1 MKSFSPFFLNK
12 LLLVLALIY
21 TGCVKDIT
29 PYPHLEGEITDIL
42 VEGMKS
48 ADIDMETRTVTLHLA
63 DTMNLERVR
72 LYCLYVNEG
81 SHILNNPDSLV
92 DLTTPLTIKIESYP
106 GQIYEWTILAEN
118 GIEYDFS
125 VRNQIGSTVY
135 NKDEHQVLVYVPFE
149 TRYDNIQVL
158 SAKLGPLTSTI
169 EPDPTTVH
177 DFTST
182 RSFKVRYKEEETVWI
197 VQVLHKDVPVET
209 YAADAWAK
217 KAYLSGSYKPS
228 LGSPHFKYRQA
239 GQDEWIDVS
248 DNIDIKDGK
257 ASACIE
263 GLTPNTKYEY
273 VAFAGDTEGDLQSFT
288 TELEAQVPNM
298 NFDDWWLSGKVWF
311 PNPEGNSTYC
321 WDTANK
327 GATLLGGPSSTN
339 PEENHV
345 VKGKACHMESIALI
359 GVFAAGNIYTGIF
372 VERQGTNAIIDQGW
386 PFSSRPVTFH
396 GYYDYKPVIVNKAK
410 APYLD
415 EKGKMDKGLIY
426 ACLLDWSAQ
435 HRVNSSDKST
445 IINLDTDP
453 SVIALARIELDDTDG
468 EYKEFN
474 IDFEYRDNRK
484 PTYVLICCC
493 ASRYADDFT
502 GGVGS
507 TLYIDEF
514 EFLY

>member
-1 MKSFSPFFLNK
+1 MSKFRFFLSV
-12 LLLVLALIY
+12 LPLIACLALCG
-21 TGCVKDIT
+21 GCVKDTT
-29 PYPHLEGEITDIL
+29 PYPILVGEITDIRT
-42 VEGMKS
+42 EGMRS
-48 ADIDMETRTVTLHLA
+48 ADIDKENRTVLLHIA
-63 DTMNLERVR
+63 DTLTLERVK
-72 LYCLYVNEG
+72 LLNLSVNKG
-81 SHILNNPDSLV
+81 SRILNAPDSFL
-92 DLTTPLTIKIESYP
+92 DLRDPLILRIATYP
-106 GQIYEWTILAEN
+106 KQIYEWTVSAEN
-118 GIEYDFS
+118 EIEYEFK
-125 VRNQIGSTVY
+125 VQGQIGNSVF
-135 NKDEHQVLVYVPFE
+135 NSNEHQVVVFVPDE
-149 TRYDNIQVL
+149 KSYADIQVT
-158 SAKLGPLTSTI
+158 SAKLGPISSTI
-169 EPDPTTVH
+169 TPDPATVH
-177 DFTST
+177 DYTSIQT
-182 RSFKVRYKEEETVWI
+182 FQVLYKGQRTDWR
-197 VQVLHKDVPVET
+197 VQVLHKSVTIDT
-209 YAADAWAK
+209 YQADAWAK
-217 KAYLSGSYKPS
+217 KAYLSGTYKES
-228 LGSPHFKYRQA
+228 LGSPHFKYRQT
-239 GQDEWIDVS
+239 GQEDWTDVS
-248 DNIDIKDGK
+248 TGLEIKDGVVT
-257 ASACIE
+257 ACVE
-263 GLTPNTKYEY
+263 GLTPNTEYEY
-273 VAFAGDTEGDLQSFT
+273 MVMAGNNEGPLRIFT
-288 TELEAQVPNM
+288 TEADAQVPNM
-298 NFDDWWLSGKVWF
+298 NFDNWWLSGKVWF
-311 PNPEGNSTYC
+311 PNVDDNAVYC